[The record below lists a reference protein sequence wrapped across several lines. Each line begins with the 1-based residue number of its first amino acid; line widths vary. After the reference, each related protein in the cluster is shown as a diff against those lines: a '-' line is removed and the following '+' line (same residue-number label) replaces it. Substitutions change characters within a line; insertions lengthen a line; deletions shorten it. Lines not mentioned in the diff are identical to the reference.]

1 MTSSA
6 RSNRRK
12 GDDAYVRAS
21 VIVLGL
27 LIVLVVVFVFLR
39 ILEPLDAKPG
49 G

>member
-1 MTSSA
+1 M
-6 RSNRRK
+6 
-12 GDDAYVRAS
+12 RAS